1 MGSRKNPFQ
10 DFSSRE
16 DAELQDAGATDANVS
31 DANKVSHDANN
42 DSDAISEE
50 EECEELA
57 FNQSGVI
64 TTDANEESGDAHLV
78 SDIKVASPNLASQ
91 NFENPEKNQRILAP
105 NQDVIQL
112 KIQTLESAIMDLKL
126 DLWKEMSAKS
136 DLINKCY
143 TLEKLWK
150 NSISADSSIFINRL
164 KTTDVIK
171 SDIVYEAMM
180 SIDLSLFH
188 DTTLE

>member
-1 MGSRKNPFQ
+1 MESRKNPFKEC
-10 DFSSRE
+10 SSRE
-16 DAELQDAGATDANVS
+16 DAELQDAKATDANVS
-31 DANKVSHDANN
+31 DANN
-42 DSDAISEE
+42 DNDAISEE
-50 EECEELA
+50 EEYEELA

-64 TTDANEESGDAHLV
+64 TTDTNQKSGDAHIA

-91 NFENPEKNQRILAP
+91 NFENLEKNQEILPP
-105 NQDVIQL
+105 NQEVIES
-112 KIQTLESAIMDLKL
+112 KIQTLEGVIMDLKL

-150 NSISADSSIFINRL
+150 NSISADSNIFISRL